1 MALFQEFCGVG
12 GLTSSM
18 ELESDMSKVTLRT
31 VEILASCHAL
41 VYVDNKLVCRCHSLD
56 KQYEVP
62 FLGTYNNVSLVVC
75 AFMALLFGCC
85 RFAHGI

>member
-1 MALFQEFCGVG
+1 MRSFVFGSFQEFCGVG

-18 ELESDMSKVTLRT
+18 ELESDMSNVSVRT

-62 FLGTYNNVSLVVC
+62 
-75 AFMALLFGCC
+75 LFGNL
-85 RFAHGI
+85 